1 MPKMKRLYTAIALC
15 AALLLI
21 EAAIFLPHT
30 SAKDDPIAAL
40 LRLPAP
46 PPPNPFN
53 RAFSSNSAESYDK
66 SKPPKDD
73 APTAEML
80 DYWAKMSS
88 SYQNLRYNP
97 EPSDKTLDRLMSE
110 IERDPKLLPDY
121 INSLGKTERA
131 AEFVKRIYDAE
142 GTAGAFSKDQRA
154 AIKQWLT
161 YNSKYF
167 TNDLYRLAS
176 GVGSTDTYVTSHDE
190 LLALVRVDW
199 EKAKPL
205 VDRLRAGDQNK
216 AGRALAAWAAYRHAL
231 DSDSLGDTER
241 YRDELKSIVEDKSLG
256 APMRDLAMDALV
268 SEKEWAGRDDWYM
281 SLLGDETLADMGG
294 YTGLTTLILI
304 SPPGRYIDKM
314 IELLKSSDPVVRAAA
329 VKNLLSSIDRSHPE
343 IIRAMLPWLEDKNW
357 AKESADERQ
366 AIVAALRQ
374 VRLPES
380 VTGLLKVLDERG
392 KRPVYGAN
400 APANMAANTAANAA
414 RSAANTGPSIP
425 IPPANSVRGGAAP
438 VAEETYFP
446 YRASA
451 IGSLATQAD
460 PRAVPALRRV
470 MSEVEAYE
478 RRGVVEA
485 ILACK
490 GYTVAEQ
497 IDALEY
503 SIKRFTELAA
513 TSNANLDTS
522 ELYIYSYGDNRPPA
536 PVGQPISAGELKS
549 MIGAQ
554 LMQSTIVSDEL
565 AAAVVDRIAFLD
577 SRDPKMAETL
587 RTIVLRW
594 QNAAINMMLLSDVK
608 RDRAPASGMLRLLA
622 GRAELREKQPSDVFD
637 LRTGS
642 PTSVGFAACMIE
654 DAAEYQAIFEG
665 DNADTKTAL
674 FACARLIRSPL
685 PITMAAELARSDN
698 KRLALAAERYLESED
713 SPQARAA
720 VLALHP
726 NEAKI
731 LGATTAFFVDL
742 EAGSEIVS
750 TYLDA
755 LFASVDPTVATGRGY
770 GYYETSSQKETEDA
784 LIKEVKSD
792 NELRGVYAYDGNFV
806 RIYKDKVLFSW
817 DYDKSRYREREL
829 EAHEFDSLKALLT
842 ENRVDELTPFLS
854 CPTNEYCPGKELVM
868 LGRNGGRRV
877 FVAAAPLPPFF
888 AALEKYFTELKS
900 TPGSIKYALSKEIPG
915 LEIVMA
921 DENLHVE
928 TVWKNGDDLRVAVT
942 DRIVR
947 KRVKD
952 EIEKSL
958 DEVPDG
964 GEPPLDGADGAVNET
979 EQVYEKRLKL
989 QEKRAWEG
997 ISWRRVTGGADA
1009 GPADQPA
1016 GFEYIPLRDGA
1027 SVQATISQWKA
1038 RAGDVEIRTDQ
1049 DGLFKFSRGKPTRLR
1064 QGWYSD
1070 PVIMPNGQWVVVYT
1084 YDDEAGPK
1092 LVRVNLVN
1100 GREFPIE
1107 LPEYMAYLPTAYV
1120 STLNKVLAVQQNEH
1134 DGEEGYEGE
1143 GEAEI
1148 DDTVGDDPG
1157 PSEMLLIDPLTGA
1170 TQPVSGE
1177 FRPLTQQTYRPLQ
1190 KTAKLNEY
1198 WAAIPDVE
1206 KNETIVGVYDTKTF
1220 GFKTLLRVPKM
1231 TFNSMNMWVDEAE
1244 RQVYF
1249 VYRGHLLRMPLGK

>member
-1 MPKMKRLYTAIALC
+1 MKRLYTAIALC
-15 AALLLI
+15 TALLLI

-53 RAFSSNSAESYDK
+53 RVFSSNTAGTYDK
-66 SKPPKDD
+66 AKQPKDD
-73 APTAEML
+73 APTAELL
-80 DYWAKMSS
+80 DYWARMNS

-97 EPSDKTLDRLMSE
+97 EPSDKALDRLMGE

-121 INSLGKTERA
+121 INALGKTERA
-131 AEFVKRIYDAE
+131 VEFIKRIYDAE

-167 TNDLYRLAS
+167 TSDLYRLAA
-176 GVGSTDTYVTSHDE
+176 GVGSTDTYVSSHDE

-205 VDRLRAGDQNK
+205 VDRLRTGDQNK

-231 DSDSLGDTER
+231 DTDSLGDTER
-241 YRDELKSIVEDKSLG
+241 YRDELKSIVEDKTLG

-268 SEKEWAGRDDWYM
+268 SEKEWAGRDEWYM

-294 YTGLTTLILI
+294 YTGLTTLVLI
-304 SPPGRYIDKM
+304 SPPDRYTEKM
-314 IELLKSSDPVVRAAA
+314 IELLKSNDPVVRAAA
-329 VKNLLSSIDRSHPE
+329 VKNLLTGLDRSHPE
-343 IIRAMLPWLEDKNW
+343 IIKAMLPWLEDKNW
-357 AKESADERQ
+357 AKEAGGERE
-366 AIVAALRQ
+366 AIVMALRQ
-374 VRLPES
+374 VKLPES

-392 KRPVYGAN
+392 KRPVY
-400 APANMAANTAANAA
+400 APAANIGAANTAVNAA
-414 RSAANTGPSIP
+414 RSAANASATR
-425 IPPANSVRGGAAP
+425 PAANAKPAP
-438 VAEETYFP
+438 APAAEETYFP
-446 YRASA
+446 FRSMA
-451 IGSLATQAD
+451 IGSLGTQAD

-470 MSEVEAYE
+470 MSEVEPFE
-478 RRGVVEA
+478 RRAVVEA

-503 SIKRFTELAA
+503 SIKRFSELAA
-513 TSNANLDTS
+513 ASNANLDTS
-522 ELYIYSYGDNRPPA
+522 ELYIYSYGDNRPLA
-536 PVGQPISAGELKS
+536 PVGQPVSAGELKS

-554 LMQSTIVSDEL
+554 LMQSTMVSDEL

-577 SRDPKMAETL
+577 SRDPKIADTL

-608 RDRAPASGMLRLLA
+608 RDRAPANGMLRLLA

-674 FACARLIRSPL
+674 LACARLIRAPL
-685 PITMAAELARSDN
+685 PIAKAAELARSSN
-698 KRLALAAERYLESED
+698 KRLAVAAERYLESED
-713 SPQARAA
+713 SPQARTA

-755 LFASVDPTVATGRGY
+755 LFVSVDPSVATGRGY
-770 GYYETSSQKETEDA
+770 GYYETSNQKETEET
-784 LIKEVKSD
+784 LVKEVRSD
-792 NELRGVYAYDGNFV
+792 NDLLGVYAYDGNFV
-806 RIYKDKVLFSW
+806 RIYRDKVLFSW
-817 DYDKSRYREREL
+817 DYDKSRYRERPL
-829 EAHEFDSLKALLT
+829 EAAEFDSLKSLLAD
-842 ENRVDELTPFLS
+842 NRVDELTPFLS
-854 CPTNEYCPGKELVM
+854 CPANEYCPGKELVM
-868 LGRNGGRRV
+868 LGRAGGRRV

-888 AALEKYFTELKS
+888 AALEKYFTELKA
-900 TPGSIKYALSKEIPG
+900 TPGSIKYSLSKEIPG
-915 LEIVMA
+915 LEIVLA

-928 TVWKNGDDLRVAVT
+928 TVWKIGDDLRVAVT
-942 DRIVR
+942 DRVVR
-947 KRVKD
+947 KRVRD
-952 EIEKSL
+952 EIEKAL
-958 DEVPDG
+958 DEVAEG
-964 GEPPLDGADGAVNET
+964 GEQPIMDGADGAVNES

-997 ISWRRVTGGADA
+997 ISWRKVASGADV

-1016 GFEYIPLRDGA
+1016 GFEYIPIRDGA
-1027 SVQATISQWKA
+1027 AVQATISQWKA
-1038 RAGDVEIRTDQ
+1038 RAGDVEIRTDAE
-1049 DGLFKFSRGKPTRLR
+1049 GLFKFSRGKQSRLR

-1070 PVIMPNGQWVVVYT
+1070 AVIVPNGQWVVVYT
-1084 YDDEAGPK
+1084 YVDESGPK

-1107 LPEYMAYLPTAYV
+1107 LPEYMTYLPVAYV
-1120 STLNKVLAVQQNEH
+1120 PTLNKVLAVQQNEH
-1134 DGEEGYEGE
+1134 DDGEYEGDPD
-1143 GEAEI
+1143 AEP

-1157 PSEMLLIDPLTGA
+1157 PGEMLLVDPLTGA
-1170 TQPVSGE
+1170 TGPVSGE
-1177 FRPLTQQTYRPLQ
+1177 FRPLTQQSYRPLQ
-1190 KTAKLNEY
+1190 KTAKLNEF
-1198 WAAIPDVE
+1198 WAAIPDIE
-1206 KNETIVGVYDTKTF
+1206 KNETVVGIFDTKTF

-1231 TFNSMNMWVDEAE
+1231 TFNSMNMWVDETE
-1244 RQVYF
+1244 RNVYF